1 MAFFALV
8 TVSVQGRKLKNKL
21 KKQLKTLTS
30 TSSNKNNVKSIFT
43 LFLTILIHTIRSFL

>member
-21 KKQLKTLTS
+21 KKQLLTS